1 MAAWKRLISGWY
13 FYLILQVNSFS
24 IFEAFSDH
32 VQVGCLKCSAVQ
44 LHYFLFFIFQLVFS
58 ANFSLKKLAFCIII
72 QSHELRYPTSVT
84 PSVNSGT
91 MTFFVSGHFF
101 LLTNHVYLSWFCQ
114 RTNSV
119 SWRYNYTCLL
129 MTSQGTWSWI

>member
-1 MAAWKRLISGWY
+1 MEKINIRLIFLSYTSGE
-13 FYLILQVNSFS
+13 F
-24 IFEAFSDH
+24 IFNFWGVFRSCTSWMFEMFRCTAT
-32 VQVGCLKCSAVQ
+32 
-44 LHYFLFFIFQLVFS
+44 LFFIVHFS
-58 ANFSLKKLAFCIII
+58 VGLFCKFLLKKLAFCIII